1 MSSARDWREALT
13 DTLRRALQIET
24 TPEAAAAALHA
35 LSPGQW
41 LALDEALRRAWWRPA
56 PPGPAWSPSMP
67 PREREPDAQLFCIG
81 CHADGHLRERALRL
95 SQTREGRLAD
105 ALAAIRCDDWVAPVR
120 ACAEDA
126 LRQRVECDA
135 GWPFE
140 RIDLLLALSRRE
152 RFRDG
157 AWRTLLVPALHAP
170 AQADRR
176 WSLLGHPHARVRL
189 FACRTIAQADPERA
203 AELAA
208 WALAGRDP
216 VIALWAIRDLPGLAG
231 IAFDDALLA
240 RAERSRFAPVR
251 AQAMR
256 VRAQRPDAAFAD
268 RVRAA
273 LLDPHP
279 SVRSVATF
287 AARALGIDARG
298 VWRAAIDQAIDQAA
312 GPAPRGAVLG
322 LAEQAQAED
331 VARLR
336 PSLDDASGDLRCAV
350 LRGLLKAGIDDA
362 VPVLRD
368 ALAAPQGKVVRLAL
382 ALGEHLPGFLTRD
395 ALIEAHARAANARTR
410 QIVLDAAR
418 RFGTWGWLDALLH
431 FRLRRPAEVDVTAAL
446 AYWSS
451 HAAHRHT
458 PLTPEGR
465 NALLARLAE
474 IAPRFPDQDW
484 APVRR
489 AVEAAWVLPTR
500 FA

>member
-1 MSSARDWREALT
+1 MTAARDWREALT
-13 DTLRRALQIET
+13 DTLRGALRIDT
-24 TPEAAAAALHA
+24 TLEAATDHLHA
-35 LSPGQW
+35 LAPGQW
-41 LALDEALRRAWWRPA
+41 LALDEALRRAWWRPT
-56 PPGPAWSPSMP
+56 PPGPAWWPSMP
-67 PREREPDAQLFCIG
+67 PRERESDAQLFCIG

-126 LRQRVECDA
+126 LRLRLARDA
-135 GWPFE
+135 GWPFA

-157 AWRTLLVPALHAP
+157 AWRTLLAPALHAP

-176 WSLLGHPHARVRL
+176 WSLLGHPHPRVRM
-189 FACRTIAQADPERA
+189 FACRTIAQADPDRLA
-203 AELAA
+203 DLAA

-231 IAFDDALLA
+231 IGFDDALLA

-251 AQAMR
+251 AQALR

-279 SVRSVATF
+279 SIRSVATF

-298 VWRAAIDQAIDQAA
+298 VWRAAIDAA
-312 GPAPRGAVLG
+312 PGAAPRAAVLG

-336 PSLDDASGDLRCAV
+336 PSLDDASGDMRCAA
-350 LRGLLKAGIDDA
+350 LRGLLRAGVDDA
-362 VPVLRD
+362 LPVLRD

-382 ALGEHLPGFLTRD
+382 TLGKSVPGALSRD
-395 ALIEAHARAANARTR
+395 TLFAAYGRAANVRARR
-410 QIVLDAAR
+410 LLLDATWHLGPWQSLDMLFDLSAQRPDDPDVAQALRHWPAHAGRRYASLSPAR
-418 RFGTWGWLDALLH
+418 RA
-431 FRLRRPAEVDVTAAL
+431 
-446 AYWSS
+446 
-451 HAAHRHT
+451 
-458 PLTPEGR
+458 
-465 NALLARLAE
+465 ALLARIDA
-474 IAPRFPDQDW
+474 IAPARPDADW
-484 APVRR
+484 RTIR
-489 AVEAAWVLPTR
+489 WIVETGAA
-500 FA
+500 

>member
-13 DTLRRALQIET
+13 DTLRRALRIET
-24 TPEAAAAALHA
+24 TPEVAAAALHA

-126 LRQRVECDA
+126 LRQRVERDA

-157 AWRTLLVPALHAP
+157 AWCTLLAPALLAP
-170 AQADRR
+170 AQAERR
-176 WSLLGHPHARVRL
+176 WALLGHPHPQVRM

-203 AELAA
+203 TELAA

-256 VRAQRPDAAFAD
+256 VRAQRPDAVFAD

-279 SVRSVATF
+279 SVRSVAAF

-298 VWRAAIDQAIDQAA
+298 VWRAAIDQAIDRAA

-350 LRGLLKAGIDDA
+350 LRGLMRAGIDDA
-362 VPVLRD
+362 LPMLRD

-382 ALGEHLPGFLTRD
+382 TLGKGVPGVLSRD
-395 ALIEAHARAANARTR
+395 TLVAAYGRAANVRARR
-410 QIVLDAAR
+410 LLLDATWHLGPWQSLDMLFDLGAQRPDDADVAQALRHWPAHAGR
-418 RFGTWGWLDALLH
+418 RYASLSPE
-431 FRLRRPAEVDVTAAL
+431 RRA
-446 AYWSS
+446 
-451 HAAHRHT
+451 
-458 PLTPEGR
+458 
-465 NALLARLAE
+465 ALLARIDA
-474 IAPRFPDQDW
+474 IAAGRPDADW
-484 APVRR
+484 RTIR
-489 AVEAAWVLPTR
+489 WIVETGVA
-500 FA
+500 